1 MASWLSDH
9 LPFLRSRRSRPSPV
23 GSRDGAA
30 TSLPRI
36 ESAPALPSRPSS
48 RLGITGEDMNAT
60 ATGTSHPSVSGNPID
75 HQNSTDR
82 LVGDRASD
90 YFNAQYQSSQ
100 VSRPVT
106 PSGFVSPNVIRM
118 PEPHGPA
125 VQQPTILATSSNHT
139 ESIQAQQLLAPPSPP
154 LAATPSQQ
162 SLTFDPLICKTNY
175 CNLNRYHFFRSTD
188 CKQHYCDT
196 TTMNPDTKWKAQIF
210 GPDNEEQRATSR
222 EPRSTSPLIY
232 GTRRRGRM
240 PPAPTKPRA
249 SRSAPFPLRDATW
262 SSFDQGGP
270 SRMEEDTMRETREE
284 GLPLPR
290 IEDWGTAESDKTL
303 TDIGSQVGEE
313 VEEQRED
320 VERRSS
326 QTPPTKL
333 DKGKAREASPQIED
347 GLVEDTMFEL
357 LGITDPER
365 AAHIRKKAM
374 EITDEAFKAA
384 GMEANQTSKKY
395 IEIFR
400 RNIHRLA
407 EIYGNLKDNKSPG
420 GETPM
425 ERLGERYH
433 EKWNNERPTT
443 SQGVVEQLATTLLP
457 PIQMGIHQPQPHHPI
472 QIKTEYATS
481 IGTSMDTLGKAYKS
495 LYEPPREDESAIQ
508 YKTRLE
514 AQD

>member
-1 MASWLSDH
+1 
-9 LPFLRSRRSRPSPV
+9 
-23 GSRDGAA
+23 
-30 TSLPRI
+30 
-36 ESAPALPSRPSS
+36 
-48 RLGITGEDMNAT
+48 
-60 ATGTSHPSVSGNPID
+60 
-75 HQNSTDR
+75 
-82 LVGDRASD
+82 
-90 YFNAQYQSSQ
+90 
-100 VSRPVT
+100 
-106 PSGFVSPNVIRM
+106 
-118 PEPHGPA
+118 
-125 VQQPTILATSSNHT
+125 
-139 ESIQAQQLLAPPSPP
+139 
-154 LAATPSQQ
+154 
-162 SLTFDPLICKTNY
+162 
-175 CNLNRYHFFRSTD
+175 
-188 CKQHYCDT
+188 
-196 TTMNPDTKWKAQIF
+196 MNPDAKWKAQIF

-222 EPRSTSPLIY
+222 GPRSMSPMIY
-232 GTRRRGRM
+232 GTRKRGRL

-407 EIYGNLKDNKSPG
+407 EIYGNLKDNKSPR

-433 EKWNNERPTT
+433 EKWNNERPAT
-443 SQGVVEQLATTLLP
+443 SQGAVEQPATTLLP
-457 PIQMGIHQPQPHHPI
+457 PIQMGIHQPQPQHPI

-495 LYEPPREDESAIQ
+495 LYEPPRENESARQ

-514 AQD
+514 AQERHRSISMTMNKPKLPIDLRRTKSPTRGTLPVVHFGPGQRNEKIEQENNSSTYEYDNHQRLLTSPARLLPIPPMIPKTYNPIKPTSEQSNGGRYSFIAPGPSSQQIPHESTLKNPNLDTIRPHKEKLTFETKPESNRQYSFKNYAPAEEYRTPRTQRGLSLARGMSVPMIGGIAEAIEQHEIQEKG